1 MKKNLILIFLM
12 GLILTSCSV
21 TKNSY
26 SVSRIKTSIEQYPIV
41 ADIEVGEKIEKT
53 ETWIY
58 NPFIINNPSLEIR
71 TNNLISDM
79 VKSSNA
85 DVLIEPE
92 TVYVKKAFG
101 RRSITV
107 SGYPAKF
114 KNIRKAT
121 EKDLEILR
129 CDSKA
134 HAKNVYPI
142 NFNDKYKENK
152 ITKIVRKIKGF
163 ITY

>member
-1 MKKNLILIFLM
+1 MKKNLIIVFLM

-21 TKNSY
+21 TKSSY
-26 SVSRIKTSIEQYPIV
+26 SGSRIKTSIEQYPTV

-58 NPFIINNPSLEIR
+58 NPFIINNPGVETI
-71 TNNLISDM
+71 TNNIISDM
-79 VKSSNA
+79 VKDSNA
-85 DVLIEPE
+85 DALIEPE
-92 TVYVKKAFG
+92 TVYVKKLFG

-121 EKDLEILR
+121 EKDLEVLR
-129 CDSKA
+129 CDTKA
-134 HAKNVYPI
+134 HSKNVYPV
-142 NFNDKYKENK
+142 NFNDKYKKNR
-152 ITKIVRKIKGF
+152 ITEVDKRFSLFK
-163 ITY
+163 